1 MSTRMKQVA
10 AAIITVAIYTALL
23 GWKVALLLA
32 VGVGF
37 HEYGHLWAAR
47 RMGLETRGFYLLPFM
62 GGVALVAG
70 RYRTYSQQAFVVIM
84 GPLWG
89 AFLALVSFGVYLL
102 THQVF
107 WLQASAWMALLN
119 LFNLLPLSFM
129 DGGQLMG
136 TITYSINKTLGMV
149 FHTVSTVIAVF
160 VLFHYNPLLSGI
172 VGFFGGAS
180 VAREIRDWYQFRKG
194 NLWLV
199 SDNYM
204 ERPKSLSIWQM
215 VLVSTSWAAL
225 SAALFGLMTII
236 KHIPSSSFMLLFK

>member
-10 AAIITVAIYTALL
+10 AAIITVAIYTAIL

-47 RMGLETRGFYLLPFM
+47 RMGLETKGFYLLPFM

-70 RYRTYSQQAFVVIM
+70 RYKTYGQQAFVVIM

-89 AFLALVSFGVYLL
+89 AFLALVSFGVYFL

-136 TITYSINKTLGMV
+136 TITYSIHKTLGMV
-149 FHTVSTVIAVF
+149 CHTVSTVIAIF
-160 VLFHYNPLLSGI
+160 VLFHYNPVLSAL
-172 VGFFGGAS
+172 VSVFGGAS
-180 VAREIRDWYQFRKG
+180 VAREIKNWYHFRKG
-194 NLWLV
+194 ELWMV
-199 SDNYM
+199 SDDYL
-204 ERPKSLSIWQM
+204 EQPKSLSAWQI
-215 VLVSTSWAAL
+215 VLVASSWFTLSVAL
-225 SAALFGLMTII
+225 AVLMGVI
-236 KHIPSSSFMLLFK
+236 HNIPGSSFMLLFK